1 MKLGTPDIVSGVVS
15 LRAST
20 SRMPSRTVWPLRRP
34 LGFAPSPRNSLAF
47 GSALH
52 CALRSVTE
60 ALSLRSR
67 TSVTEVP
74 SMTGRGQ
81 NLFEVKGTAT
91 AKAHALRA
99 RYLKGL
105 CWTAFH
111 PAVYVPCRTRAL
123 ALSVV
128 G

>member
-52 CALRSVTE
+52 CALRSVT
-60 ALSLRSR
+60 
-67 TSVTEVP
+67 
-74 SMTGRGQ
+74 GRGQ

-91 AKAHALRA
+91 ARHT
-99 RYLKGL
+99 RY
-105 CWTAFH
+105 
-111 PAVYVPCRTRAL
+111 AL
-123 ALSVV
+123 AI
-128 G
+128 